1 MKGTITIFIIF
12 IAIQVNAQFNTT
24 FMGEQNTKYILLGG
38 GCFWCTEAIFEEIE
52 GVKGVTSGYAGGD
65 VVNPSYREVCTGN
78 TGHAEVVQVEY
89 DPEVVGE
96 KELLNV
102 FFKTHDPTTLNRQG
116 ADVGTQ
122 YRSVIFY
129 TDEKQKETAEDVMED
144 FASSGRF
151 NDPIVTKLEPFTNF
165 YAAEDYHQ
173 DYFKKNPEQSYCSV
187 VIRPKVEKFRKDFSE
202 KLKDF

>member
-1 MKGTITIFIIF
+1 MKGTITFFIIF
-12 IAIQVNAQFNTT
+12 IAIHVNAQINTT
-24 FMGEQNTKYILLGG
+24 FMGKQDTKYILLGG

-89 DPEVVGE
+89 DPEVVDE

-129 TDEKQKETAEDVMED
+129 SDEKQKKAAEDVMEEL
-144 FASSGRF
+144 SSTSRF
-151 NDPIVTKLEPFTNF
+151 DDPIVTKLEPFMNF

-187 VIRPKVEKFRKDFSE
+187 VIRPKVEKFREDFSE